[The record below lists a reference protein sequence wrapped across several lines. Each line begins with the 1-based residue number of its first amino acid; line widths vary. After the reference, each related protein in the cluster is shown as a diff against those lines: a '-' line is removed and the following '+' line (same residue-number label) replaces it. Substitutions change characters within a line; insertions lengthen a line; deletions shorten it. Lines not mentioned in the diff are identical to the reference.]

1 MPQYGAGP
9 HGSCQVL
16 IQFYLPYSGVDCPD
30 SILVHGD
37 KAMRFPSRKAALAFV
52 IEHSGNGASAANAEQ
67 AIVSIE
73 GRDGLWRSFD
83 RRLLPANEHG

>member
-1 MPQYGAGP
+1 
-9 HGSCQVL
+9 
-16 IQFYLPYSGVDCPD
+16 
-30 SILVHGD
+30 
-37 KAMRFPSRKAALAFV
+37 MRFPSRKAALAFV